1 MAVSTDS
8 FTNIGH
14 DHFICQDYVLAKDD
28 LVVLS
33 DGCST
38 AKDSDW
44 GSRLLVKALQQERRM
59 QVIETAL
66 VWSSVLL
73 AGKQALLLGLEME
86 CLRATLLFA
95 EAVDDHFKATVAGDG
110 FVVARRKSN
119 NSLVVMEHEY
129 TSGAPFYPVYAH
141 DGRDQYHREF
151 GDGKFIIKQH
161 DCVYDESGELTVKE
175 TKEQEMPQMEGE
187 RPQVYRFDDDEFD
200 LVAVLSD
207 GLKSFVVKEKGTTSI
222 RTVGVPWVKVLHE
235 IMKLK
240 GYGGVFMQ
248 RRCQKA
254 FRTTFAERGWMNMD
268 DFSIGAV
275 YGDDS

>member
-1 MAVSTDS
+1 MAVTTDAFMS
-8 FTNIGH
+8 IGH
-14 DHFICQDYVLAKDD
+14 DHFVCQDYVVAKDAI
-28 LVVLS
+28 VALS

-44 GSRLLVKALQQERRM
+44 GSRLLARGLINERQNTM
-59 QVIETAL
+59 IDLAMVWATLLTA
-66 VWSSVLL
+66 
-73 AGKQALLLGLEME
+73 GRQADLLGLDLE

-95 EAVDDHFKATVAGDG
+95 EAMEDHFRVLVAGDG
-110 FVVARRKSN
+110 FVVARRKKN
-119 NSLVVMEHEY
+119 NSLVVMEHEF
-129 TSGAPFYPVYAH
+129 TSGAPFYPVYIH
-141 DGRDQYHREF
+141 GGREQYEREF
-151 GDGKFIIKQH
+151 GDGKFLIHQH
-161 DCVYDESGELTVKE
+161 DCVYGETGELIVKE
-175 TKEQEMPQMEGE
+175 TKTEEMPSAEAQ
-187 RPQVYRFDDDEFD
+187 RPQAYKFGDDEFD

-207 GLKSFVVKEKGTTSI
+207 GLRSFVVKEKGTTSI
-222 RTVGVPWVKVLHE
+222 RTVGVPWVRVLHE

-268 DFSIGAV
+268 DFSIGVV